1 VTTTPTAGP
10 LEDDAT
16 RLSTQPRAVEAPGPV
31 RKGAP
36 RQPLAPVRRAWRQLT
51 SMRTALLLLF
61 LLALAAVPGGF
72 LPQRRINPIRVTQY
86 LSDHKTLGPLF
97 DKLSLYDVFDSSW
110 FSAVYLLLF
119 VSLVGCLGPRI
130 RLHARALRSTPPK
143 APATLSR
150 LPVSQRWEASA
161 DDPLAAA
168 HRALRGWRVVR
179 RDGALSAEKGY
190 LRETGNLVFHVSLVV
205 LLVGIAVGAFQGF
218 KGTVLVKEGDGFANT
233 IASYDDINPGRR
245 FDASSLVPLAFRL
258 EDFVGTY
265 GKDGKALTFDAH
277 VRWASRPGGPMTP
290 YDVQVNH
297 PLHVGAAK
305 VYLVGHGYAPQ
316 VVVRDGKGNVIP
328 YTVPCLPQTPQFLS
342 NCVLKVPDALPDQ
355 LGFQGVFTPTTV
367 LGPTGRVGSAG
378 PAAADPALTLVAY
391 SGDLQLDAGI
401 PQSVYELDTTRM
413 TALDSGRAHA
423 LRPGDVL
430 RLPGGGSLTYVGTK
444 EWATFQLTQDPGKG
458 VALVAAIGMV
468 GGLLLSL
475 FVRRRRVW
483 VRACPAGG
491 PQAPGRT
498 VVEVGGLARTDPE
511 AFAAEFAELC
521 ERLRTATAA
530 PPAAA
535 PPAIEE

>member
-1 VTTTPTAGP
+1 VTTTPVTAP
-10 LEDDAT
+10 LEDEAT
-16 RLSTQPRAVEAPGPV
+16 RLSTQPRAVEPLEPV
-31 RKGAP
+31 RRGAP
-36 RQPLAPVRRAWRQLT
+36 RQPFAPVRRAWRQLT

-86 LSDHKTLGPLF
+86 ITEHKTLGPLF
-97 DKLSLYDVFDSSW
+97 DKLSLYDVFSSAW

-143 APATLSR
+143 APATLAR
-150 LPVSQRWEASA
+150 LPVSQRWEAA
-161 DDPLAAA
+161 DGDVLAAA
-168 HRALRGWRVVR
+168 QRALRGWRVVR

-205 LLVGIAVGAFQGF
+205 LLIGIAVGAFSGF

-258 EDFVGTY
+258 QDFVATY
-265 GKDGKALTFDAH
+265 GSDGKALTFDAH
-277 VRWASRPGGPMTP
+277 VRWASRPGGGMTP
-290 YDVQVNH
+290 YDIRVNH

-316 VVVRDGKGNVIP
+316 VVVRDGKGNTIP
-328 YTVPCLPQTPQFLS
+328 YTAPCLPQNPQFLS
-342 NCVLKVPDALPDQ
+342 NCVIKVPDALPNQ

-391 SGDLQLDAGI
+391 SGDLQLDAGV
-401 PQSVYELDTTRM
+401 PQSVYELDTSRM
-413 TALDSGRAHA
+413 KPLDGGRAEA
-423 LRPGDVL
+423 LRPGQVL
-430 RLPGGGSLTYVGTK
+430 RLPGGASLTYVGTK
-444 EWATFQLTQDPGKG
+444 EWATFQVTQDPGKG
-458 VALVAAIGMV
+458 IALGAAIGMV

-483 VRACPAGG
+483 VRVGPAGG
-491 PQAPGRT
+491 QDGSRRT

-511 AFAAEFAELC
+511 AFVAEFDELC
-521 ERLRTATAA
+521 DRLRRTTAA
-530 PPAAA
+530 PSAAA
-535 PPAIEE
+535 PSATKE